1 MLTLIFLPS
10 GKSSLA
16 RLFMLAVGAEL
27 IPWQFCH
34 IRITHDGTMTIHRHE
49 RARAAAISR
58 SSPGTGRRN
67 CRGAF
72 RPPDLGGS
80 YGLCVLAWVPQDNG
94 GSGPRRAGVDA
105 VRAAGRLELVKGV
118 LLPGP
123 GAGQALR
130 VHAWSVVVHLDLGV
144 LGRRAGGEP
153 GLVAVAVVGRVV
165 EQFAGRLGHQQRGDS
180 GRLAAHRGQ
189 VYL

>member
-16 RLFMLAVGAEL
+16 RLFMPAVGAEL
-27 IPWQFCH
+27 VPWQFCH
-34 IRITHDGTMTIHRHE
+34 FRIAHDGTMTIHRHE

-72 RPPDLGGS
+72 RPLWP
-80 YGLCVLAWVPQDNG
+80 VILAWVPQDNG

-105 VRAAGRLELVKGV
+105 VRAAGRLELVK
-118 LLPGP
+118 
-123 GAGQALR
+123 
-130 VHAWSVVVHLDLGV
+130 
-144 LGRRAGGEP
+144 
-153 GLVAVAVVGRVV
+153 
-165 EQFAGRLGHQQRGDS
+165 
-180 GRLAAHRGQ
+180 
-189 VYL
+189 